1 MEKDFT
7 ISLPKIINIM
17 DESTSTEP
25 KETVTVE
32 SMVKNQQ
39 EAHHERMM
47 VLLHVLERLAKIE
60 TRLDSK

>member
-7 ISLPKIINIM
+7 ISLPKINIIM
-17 DESTSTEP
+17 DEEK

-39 EAHHERMM
+39 EAHNERMM

-60 TRLDSK
+60 TQLESK

>member
-1 MEKDFT
+1 
-7 ISLPKIINIM
+7 M